1 MLWHEGGA
9 GSKAVPATSGVN
21 VSCNLQHATHFHG
34 FCMKNPRTTTINL
47 NSTCEQNFKVYSHAA
62 YLLQK
67 FPLHRSYRNAC
78 MCCRKRLIQ
87 CMEWKFQ
94 EHICHVWIYFD
105 FLGFVH
111 TTLFSVGKIGYGS
124 TTEIWGDTLSDFF
137 HEPWHYM
144 QWILQRLLPHS
155 MGAKPCLVYSSRFPM
170 YNLHQ

>member
-34 FCMKNPRTTTINL
+34 FCMKNQRTTTINL

-124 TTEIWGDTLSDFF
+124 TTIASFNGGQALSGLLVAVSDVQSASISDRSLPPARSADFISTS
-137 HEPWHYM
+137 EKN
-144 QWILQRLLPHS
+144 QCHS
-155 MGAKPCLVYSSRFPM
+155 
-170 YNLHQ
+170 